1 MTATTAPFPHSDGLS
16 GQTPITHKS
25 GLRSYRLF
33 KDKNDAVGVS
43 VFDLGKGFVE
53 VSYDNGADTLVTEV
67 PVTSIPEGVYTRAQV
82 VHTHVRYR
90 IKATAHNGNFVVP
103 GEFDNVQVMS
113 DGTTLDGVERQ
124 GGYYRYVFK
133 GPGFDFPL
141 EGQGA
146 PIPTVPSSGGFSVSL
161 VNGQWIY
168 EFPVAFTIDHG
179 VKGVVDTALH
189 VNMFESFRWK
199 DENKPGY
206 APKIFDVT
214 AGSFEPVLRFGANSF
229 EVKIKPGGG

>member
-16 GQTPITHKS
+16 GQTPVTHTS

-33 KDKNDAVGVS
+33 RDKADKQGVT

-53 VSYDNGADTLVTEV
+53 VSYDDGADTLVAEV

-90 IKATAHNGNFVVP
+90 IKATAHNGGFAVP

-124 GGYYRYVFK
+124 SGYYRYVFQAT
-133 GPGFDFPL
+133 GASFPL

-146 PIPTVPSSGGFSVSL
+146 PIPTQPDSGGFSVSF
-161 VNGQWIY
+161 VGGQWIY
-168 EFPVAFTIDHG
+168 EFPVSFTIDHG
-179 VKGVVDTALH
+179 TGGVTDVALH

-199 DENKPGY
+199 DENKPGFL
-206 APKIFDVT
+206 PKVFDVT
-214 AGSFEPVLRFGANSF
+214 PTSFEPVLRFGANSF
-229 EVKIKPGGG
+229 EVTTLPPG